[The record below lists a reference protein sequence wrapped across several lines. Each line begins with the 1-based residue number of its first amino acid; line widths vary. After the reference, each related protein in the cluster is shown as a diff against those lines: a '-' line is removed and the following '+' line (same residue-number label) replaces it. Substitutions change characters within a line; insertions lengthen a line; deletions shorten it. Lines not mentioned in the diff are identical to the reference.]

1 MPTVKVDGLEISE
14 VTPITIMLIIGKIY
28 WFVNWAVIV
37 AIVAIIVVVLLRVLA
52 NQADLN
58 PFGWSSLTIRR
69 LTDPFIGP
77 VRRALMGFGVDP
89 KYAPLVTI
97 LMAVLLGW
105 FALQLVSSISNTLA
119 GIVFSLKNGAGV
131 AVIGYVLYGLVS
143 LYILL
148 IFIRIVFSWGMASYS
163 NRVMRLLVNTTEP
176 MLGPLRRIVPLV
188 GAFDI
193 SPIVAFII
201 LWLLQAAIA
210 GTLLRG
216 MQIQFFA

>member
-1 MPTVKVDGLEISE
+1 
-14 VTPITIMLIIGKIY
+14 MLILGRIY
-28 WFVNWAVIV
+28 WFLSWAVIV
-37 AIVAIIVVVLLRVLA
+37 TIVAVIVLVLLRVIA

-77 VRRALMGFGVDP
+77 IRRALMGFGVDP

-97 LMAVLLGW
+97 LLVILVGW
-105 FALQLVSSISNTLA
+105 FALQLVSTIVNTLA
-119 GIVFSLKNGAGV
+119 GVIVSLRAQAFV
-131 AVIGYVLYGLVS
+131 PIIGYVLYGMVS

-148 IFIRIVFSWGMASYS
+148 IFIRIIFSWGMASYS
-163 NRVMRLLVNTTEP
+163 NRVMRFLVNATEP

-188 GAFDI
+188 GTFDI
-193 SPIVAFII
+193 SPIVAFMI
-201 LWLLQAAIA
+201 LWLLQSAIA

-216 MQIQFFA
+216 MPIQFFA

>member
-1 MPTVKVDGLEISE
+1 
-14 VTPITIMLIIGKIY
+14 MLILGRIY
-28 WFVNWAVIV
+28 WFVSWAVIV
-37 AIVAIIVVVLLRVLA
+37 SIIAVIMLVVLRVAA

-97 LMAVLLGW
+97 LLVVLVGW
-105 FALQLVSSISNTLA
+105 FALQLVSTIVNTL
-119 GIVFSLKNGAGV
+119 GGVIVSLGRGAFV
-131 AVIGYVLYGLVS
+131 PIIGYVLYGMVS

-148 IFIRIVFSWGMASYS
+148 IFIRIIFSWGMASYS
-163 NRVMRLLVNTTEP
+163 NRVMRLLVNATEP

-188 GAFDI
+188 GTFDI
-193 SPIVAFII
+193 SPIVAFMI
-201 LWLLQAAIA
+201 LWLLQSAIA
-210 GTLLRG
+210 ATLLRG
-216 MQIQFFA
+216 MPIQFFA